1 MDLGSW
7 FSELKQDLACP
18 IHKIKEDHGYSPLT
32 APYHYLKLKIKGAG
46 SLKNDTDP
54 VFLCTACNKCY
65 MAGLRYRVRQS
76 LVKNGIIP
84 HSLPY
89 LQKAIT
95 KYGNPYSSSRERQA
109 FLKKDYDNSS
119 DTALFLGCT
128 SSLIPRIQ
136 KIAISAIDLLEE
148 TGTDFRLL
156 PEESCCGYILYTM
169 GDVEGAEKVAQ
180 ENMQMFEEARV
191 KKLITACPGCYL
203 AFSSFYPRK
212 GLRVRHLLEEIEPRN
227 LPRDLTLTIH
237 YPDHLNQVKRITQRL
252 LKNNELHRTHYP
264 CCGVNLISYAPK
276 LSREIAQKMI
286 DESKG
291 SLVTYCP
298 SCYLILS
305 RVDKTKVKDLYSL
318 LSSPRLNG

>member
-1 MDLGSW
+1 MDLNSW

-18 IHKIKEDHGYSPLT
+18 IHQIKEDHGYSPLT
-32 APYHYLKLKIKGAG
+32 APYHYLKLKIKGAE

-54 VFLCTACNKCY
+54 IFLCTACNKCQ

-76 LVKNGIIP
+76 LVENGIIP
-84 HSLPY
+84 HNLPY
-89 LQKAIT
+89 LRKAID
-95 KYGNPYSSSRERQA
+95 KYGNPYSSSRKRQS
-109 FLKKDYDNSS
+109 FLTKNYDSSS

-136 KIAISAIDLLEE
+136 KIATSAIDLLEE
-148 TGTDFRLL
+148 TGTYFRLL

-169 GDVEGAEKVAQ
+169 GDVEGAKKVAQ
-180 ENMQMFEEARV
+180 ENMQMFEEASV
-191 KKLITACPGCYL
+191 NKLITACPGCYL
-203 AFSSFYPRK
+203 AFNSFYPRK
-212 GLRVRHLLEEIEPRN
+212 GLEVRHLLEEIEPKN

-252 LKNNELHRTHYP
+252 LKNNQLHRTHYP
-264 CCGVNLISYAPK
+264 CCGANLISYAPK
-276 LSREIAQKMI
+276 LSREIAKKMI

-305 RVDKTKVKDLYSL
+305 RVDKTKVIDLYSL
-318 LSSPRLNG
+318 LAKS